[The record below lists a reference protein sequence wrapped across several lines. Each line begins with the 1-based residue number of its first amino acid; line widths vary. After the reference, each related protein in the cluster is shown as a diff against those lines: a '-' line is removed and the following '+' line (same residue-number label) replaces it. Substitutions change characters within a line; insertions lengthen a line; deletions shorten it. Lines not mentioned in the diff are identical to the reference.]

1 MRAQASVHVNWAHT
15 KDDLRTRYNSR
26 AHACA
31 RPSPT
36 PPPRLPKAHTNS
48 ERANERAL
56 SHANAHTHATDA
68 APAQVWEK
76 HEVEAAGFVWRGN
89 ATAKSSHDELHKK
102 IKDDDLPDAFTWGG
116 VTAST
121 I

>member
-1 MRAQASVHVNWAHT
+1 MPR
-15 KDDLRTRYNSR
+15 
-26 AHACA
+26 
-31 RPSPT
+31 SPT

-56 SHANAHTHATDA
+56 SHAPTRVRTPRR
-68 APAQVWEK
+68 APAEVWEK

-102 IKDDDLPDAFTWGG
+102 FGMTTSRTRSRGAMW
-116 VTAST
+116 TASVFADAEWHPQYCELLGPRLRECS
-121 I
+121 